1 MSQVNVF
8 YAPSCGYSAA
18 TAAFLL
24 TRGVSYNLINVDK
37 APELRRDL
45 ARRLKVQKITT
56 PVVEAGDDLHMAPP
70 LGRLKELSDQWL
82 SADQAGE
89 RERERE
95 RDADADTNTATRTPT
110 PPPEASGEDF

>member
-8 YAPSCGYSAA
+8 YAPTCGYSAA

-37 APELRRDL
+37 APHLRRDL

-70 LGRLKELSDQWL
+70 LSRLKELSDQWL
-82 SADQAGE
+82 SADEAAS
-89 RERERE
+89 RERE
-95 RDADADTNTATRTPT
+95 RDADPDTNAATRTPT

>member
-24 TRGVSYNLINVDK
+24 TRGVSYSLINLDK

-45 ARRLKVQKITT
+45 ARRLEVQKITT
-56 PVVEAGDDLHMAPP
+56 PVVEAGSDLHMA
-70 LGRLKELSDQWL
+70 RL
-82 SADQAGE
+82 SAA
-89 RERERE
+89 
-95 RDADADTNTATRTPT
+95 
-110 PPPEASGEDF
+110 